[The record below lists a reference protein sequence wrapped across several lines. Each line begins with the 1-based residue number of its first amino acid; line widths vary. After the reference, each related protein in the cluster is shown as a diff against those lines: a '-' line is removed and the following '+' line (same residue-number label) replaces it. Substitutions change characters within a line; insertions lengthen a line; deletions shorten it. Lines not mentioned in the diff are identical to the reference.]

1 MPLPR
6 ASLNAKQLY
15 CEFAVTMT
23 TTTINHDNYQQQLE
37 DKVSALRQQFGEVLS
52 EHALP
57 SGIDIFASPPLHY
70 RMRAEFRIWHEGDT
84 CHYAMYR
91 QGESNKPYIIDDFT
105 AGSPTIVKLMPALL
119 AKLNANKDL
128 KRRLFCVEFLT
139 TQSGEALI
147 TLIYHRPLDDSW
159 REPAAVLAEQ
169 LGCGLIGRSRKVKI
183 VIGLDYVL
191 EQLSVANQTYTYQQ
205 VETGFTQPNA
215 AINEQMLGWAKRQC
229 RQYNS
234 VVQDD
239 LLELY
244 CGNGNFT
251 VALASEFR
259 RVLATEVSK
268 LSVKSA
274 RYNLSANHIDNVTL
288 VRMSSEELS
297 EAMAGVRPFRR
308 LREIDLNSY
317 NFNSVLVDPPRAG
330 LDEDTLGLLEPFETI
345 VYISCNPETL
355 LSNLHSL
362 SSTHYI
368 AAFAVFDQFPYTP
381 HLECGVILRKH
392 KELN

>member
-1 MPLPR
+1 
-6 ASLNAKQLY
+6 
-15 CEFAVTMT
+15 MT
-23 TTTINHDNYQQQLE
+23 TTTTNPNNYQQQLD
-37 DKVSALRQQFGEVLS
+37 DKVSALRQQFGDVLS
-52 EHALP
+52 EQALP

-70 RMRAEFRIWHEGDT
+70 RMRAEFRIWHEDDI

-91 QGESNKPYIIDDFT
+91 QGESNKPYIIDDFP
-105 AGSPTIVKLMPALL
+105 AGSPTIGKLMPALL
-119 AKLNANKDL
+119 AKLNANKNL

-183 VIGLDYVL
+183 VLGLDYVL
-191 EQLSVANQTYTYQQ
+191 EQLSVADQTYTYQQ

-234 VVQDD
+234 VEQDD

-274 RYNLSANHIDNVTL
+274 LYNLSANHIDNATL

-330 LDEDTLGLLEPFETI
+330 LDDGTLGLLKPFETI

-355 LSNLHSL
+355 LNNLHSL
-362 SSTHYI
+362 NNTHYI